1 MAKRTS
7 IPYPINPSFPTFT
20 QKTTSADVVIWVDYT
35 NGSDNNPGTVDL
47 PVRHLRVGMDLAR
60 NYIPLENAIIYV
72 RLKAGQHALDNQAV
86 DLYHPYGDQVIVEGD
101 PAAFR
106 QRLLWGVDE
115 YTWSIANFMGGGH
128 TGTVRLFDAGNT
140 AAVSDSPGVTLHG
153 FTAANVGQFFC
164 ITNGE
169 QGPRG
174 GFMMNSRNNY
184 GEVGGINLTS
194 GLIDS
199 SDYAGSP
206 PRHTFQRVGDL
217 FFNHGISFEDANS
230 ILGIGRIRDASSAAT
245 LGVEFRNLNIDSR
258 VPAFHLNGGRNNSTA
273 WGGISNNYPST
284 QYGDPVGFYGQ
295 RGALNTSIP
304 WRSAGGV
311 AYPVIGN
318 LPAPAQR
325 QRTDAPFTLSTYPV
339 SIRGRFTEGSLDKL
353 VLRKGKLR
361 ALRNIMF
368 TSNTLPHVSNNASS
382 TTSTSPLGLSF
393 SDAADGGA
401 TSGYLGALSSLVTA
415 YSGEGGYGVDRA
427 SPLMLENAE
436 VGIRHL
442 GFANVGVG
450 VVAHNSTI
458 RAYNSVTIHTN
469 LNEPNDQVTR
479 ANYTVMG
486 SLDNAPVICTS
497 NCDTGMHLVSCD
509 VDLDDPTGGVC
520 TNHYSGRDHTVR
532 LHGKRT
538 ALYARNTVFKAGTVV
553 LDNTSLPLNFFAFIA
568 PDSYTGLASHVGE
581 TRANWITGSDIIEYK
596 YATLSYQL
604 PGDTRRVIGV
614 LTDTQNVLRAG
625 YYSNYGAQF
634 FGVSGS
640 TVGATPVGGI
650 AATNFGYFAAHV
662 LPVVDSGGGFSFA
675 DSVSLNDGVGSHNP
689 ITGNA
694 FTRLLNL
701 GGTLSCQWYYDLA
714 GTSLGSEWITDK
726 GCVFVKGANGV
737 TFGYTGLTMPA
748 GLAGQGV
755 IPSWYVAYYGSM
767 GETNRGWA
775 YSRNRMVG
783 KNALCL
789 DSSKMVVYRGM
800 WVENG
805 GYDAI
810 LVENDSSLVI
820 GNHYQNNDYPGY
832 DHAEFSH
839 MHHNGLLIQTNT
851 PDGYLCITGYD
862 HSAVRIRKGSKFT
875 ANHLFVKHGSYS
887 PNGVYYGGAGS
898 RAPRFL
904 FAEQGSTVVL
914 GTLVGVAY
922 PSHNGTTI
930 LPVSSY
936 GNMTPNSGLWTT
948 FNGTLTDSLAQ
959 ASKGQLISAT
969 TELGMVRATSGS
981 TIVFKQGH
989 GDGGV
994 DRRVVFHMD
1003 GGTADFKDARNLSLF
1018 SVAGGGHIVLPT
1030 LNNMLYNIDQRPSAD
1045 RRIHTRS
1052 PGTAVTSGIYN
1063 SDDLNYGG
1071 SINENR
1077 RWTGAYYAGAN
1088 IQQNV
1093 VHIRYLP
1100 EIGAS
1105 THFGAGG
1112 TPVAAGITHCVRVE
1126 DKYSAITIQ
1135 PLLNEYS

>member
-1 MAKRTS
+1 MAKRTT
-7 IPYPINPSFPTFT
+7 IPFPINASFPTFT

-60 NYIPLENAIIYV
+60 NYIPLEDAIIYV

-86 DLYHPYGDQVIVEGD
+86 DLYHPYGDKVIVEGD

-106 QRLLWGVDE
+106 QRLVWGVDE

-140 AAVSDSPGVTLHG
+140 AAASASPGVTLHG
-153 FTAANVGQFFC
+153 FTATNVGQFFC

-174 GFMMNSRNNY
+174 GFIMNSTNDYNSDAGFR
-184 GEVGGINLTS
+184 ITS
-194 GLIDS
+194 GIRDEGNYL
-199 SDYAGSP
+199 GSP
-206 PRHTFQRVGDL
+206 PRHSFTRVGDA

-258 VPAFHLNGGRNNSTA
+258 VPAVHLNGGRNNSTA
-273 WGGISNNYPST
+273 WGGISNNYPSS

-295 RGALNTSIP
+295 RGALNIAVP
-304 WRSAGGV
+304 WKSAGGV
-311 AYPVIGN
+311 AYPVIGD
-318 LPAPAQR
+318 LPAAAQQ

-339 SIRGRFTEGSLDKL
+339 SIRGRFTASSMDKL

-368 TSNTLPHVSNNASS
+368 TSNILPHVSNDASN
-382 TTSTSPLGLSF
+382 TTSISPLGLSF

-401 TSGYLGALSSLVTA
+401 TSGYLGALSSLVTG
-415 YSGEGGYGVDRA
+415 YGGEGGYGVDIA

-458 RAYNSVTIHTN
+458 RAYNSVTIHTD
-469 LNEPNDQVTR
+469 LNAPTISRNR
-479 ANYTVMG
+479 LNYTVMG

-509 VDLDDPTGGVC
+509 VDLDDPVGGVC
-520 TNHYSGRDHTVR
+520 TNHYSCRDHTVR

-553 LDNTSLPLNFFAFIA
+553 LDNTSLPLNFFAFVA
-568 PDSYTGLASHVGE
+568 PDSYTGLASSVGE
-581 TRANWITGSDIIEYK
+581 TRANWITGTDITEYK

-614 LTDTQNVLRAG
+614 LTDTQNVLRSG
-625 YYSNYGAQF
+625 SYPNYGAGF

-640 TVGATPVGGI
+640 TAGATPVGGI

-662 LPVVDSGGGFSFA
+662 LPVVDAGGGFSFA
-675 DSVSLNDGVGSHNP
+675 EATSLNSAQSEHQLS
-689 ITGNA
+689 TGNA

-714 GTSLGSEWITDK
+714 GTSLASEWITDK
-726 GCVFVKGANGV
+726 ACVFVKGANGV
-737 TFGYTGLTMPA
+737 TLGYTGLTMPTA
-748 GLAGQGV
+748 LASAGV
-755 IPSWYVAYYGSM
+755 IPSWYIYYYGSM
-767 GETNRGWA
+767 GEESPGWA
-775 YSRNRMVG
+775 YSRNRKVG

-810 LVENDSSLVI
+810 LVENDSSLII
-820 GNHYQNNDYPGY
+820 GNHFQNHDYPGY
-832 DHAEFSH
+832 DHHQFSH
-839 MHHNGLLIQTNT
+839 MHHNSVHLQTNT

-862 HSAVRIRKGSKFT
+862 HCAVRVRKGSKFT

-887 PNGVYYGGAGS
+887 PYSYSYTSYS

-904 FAEQGSTVVL
+904 FAEQGSAVVL

-930 LPVSSY
+930 LPVADAA
-936 GNMTPNSGLWTT
+936 NMTPNRGLWTT
-948 FNGTLTDSLAQ
+948 FNGTLTDPSIY

-969 TELGMVRATSGS
+969 TQLGMVRATSGS
-981 TIVFKQGH
+981 SIVFKQAAV
-989 GDGGV
+989 DGSGE
-994 DRRVVFHMD
+994 RRVIFHMD
-1003 GGTADFKDARNLSLF
+1003 GGTADFKDVRNLSLF

-1030 LNNMLYNIDQRPSAD
+1030 LNSMLYNIDERPPAD

-1052 PGTAVTSGIYN
+1052 LGTAVTSGIYN
-1063 SDDLNYGG
+1063 SEDQAFA
-1071 SINENR
+1071 ENR
-1077 RWTGAYYAGAN
+1077 RWTGAYYAGSAIPAN
-1088 IQQNV
+1088 LVHRRV
-1093 VHIRYLP
+1093 VP

-1105 THFGAGG
+1105 TYFGAGG

-1126 DKYSAITIQ
+1126 DQYSAITIQ
-1135 PLLNEYS
+1135 PLINGYS